1 MSDEAEFYIVGIPKP
16 QGSMRHVGHGRIIH
30 SSPKLLPWRDHV
42 MATIMSKQPDP
53 FTGPVSVRIGV
64 FLTTPKKP
72 KHPLPISRMAG
83 DIDKHARTIL
93 DAMQLSGL
101 IQDDSQVCDLKIS
114 KRYAEDIS
122 GVTINIRAIHE
133 PTP

>member
-42 MATIMSKQPDP
+42 AAHIMAQQPEP
-53 FTGPVSVRIGV
+53 FYGPVIVYLGI
-64 FLTTPKKP
+64 FLPMPKKP
-72 KHPLPISRMAG
+72 KHPLPISRSAG

-93 DAMQLSGL
+93 DALQLSG
-101 IQDDSQVCDLKIS
+101 IIADDSQVVDLKIS
-114 KRYAEDIS
+114 KRYGADVS
-122 GVTINIRAIHE
+122 GVTINIRSLNE
-133 PTP
+133 PAS